1 VTKAFVKRA
10 GTLLYYNYS
19 RNGPRDGVIF
29 ANRSANRGSFLY
41 PPNSSSGGG
50 EAADIFCRNEREEKE
65 LGRER
70 RTRGGRRG
78 ERKREREREG
88 ERERKKEDESEE
100 KRDTRSERSDGREEG
115 K

>member
-1 VTKAFVKRA
+1 
-10 GTLLYYNYS
+10 
-19 RNGPRDGVIF
+19 
-29 ANRSANRGSFLY
+29 LY

-65 LGRER
+65 PGRER
-70 RTRGGRRG
+70 RTRDGRR
-78 ERKREREREG
+78 REREREK
-88 ERERKKEDESEE
+88 ERKKEDESEG